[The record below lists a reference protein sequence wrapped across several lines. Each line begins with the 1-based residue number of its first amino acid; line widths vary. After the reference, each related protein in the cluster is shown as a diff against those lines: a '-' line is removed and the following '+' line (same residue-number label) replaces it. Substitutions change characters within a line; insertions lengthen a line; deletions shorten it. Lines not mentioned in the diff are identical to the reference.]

1 MRVQKRYSRWWQV
14 VNGEVGVIAVRERGR
29 GGGMEAEMV
38 LLDRVVG
45 GDRAAFE
52 QLYRLYRPRLTR
64 FLLNLI
70 RRPTLVEEVL
80 NDTMMVVWHRADSFN
95 GASKLSTWIF
105 AIAYRKAMK
114 GLKRQDEAVE
124 DKDADNRI
132 SDEAGPEEESSR
144 HRLNVLLMRAMDDL
158 SPAHRAVVDLTYFH
172 ELGYREIA
180 AILECPVDTV
190 KTRMFHARR
199 HLRRRLAGQL
209 ADWI

>member
-1 MRVQKRYSRWWQV
+1 MKGDVRL
-14 VNGEVGVIAVRERGR
+14 IAVRERGR
-29 GGGMEAEMV
+29 SNGSEVEMA
-38 LLDRVVG
+38 LLARVVG
-45 GDRAAFE
+45 GDREAFE
-52 QLYRLYRPRLTR
+52 ELYRLYHPRLTR

-80 NDTMMVVWHRADSFN
+80 NDTMMVVWDRADSFN

-124 DKDADNRI
+124 DKEAENRV
-132 SDEAGPEEESSR
+132 SEAASPEDESSR
-144 HRLNVLLMRAMDDL
+144 HRINALLMRAMDEL
-158 SPAHRAVVDLTYFH
+158 SVAHRAVVDLTYFH

-180 AILECPVDTV
+180 TILECPVDTV

-199 HLRRRLAGQL
+199 HLRRRLAGEL
-209 ADWI
+209 TDWI